1 MPVTL
6 RSGRSSSRPLV
17 MYAGRPKAASPSPIR
32 ETTGP
37 PAPSV
42 AVGMR
47 IRLRRS
53 LTMATTVP
61 AAYSHVIVLGR
72 PAAPD
77 LGAGPL
83 AAIGPR
89 YATVAG
95 SWAVY
100 AAWSAIT
107 LTLASSWCSAVAL
120 DRSAPP
126 PEGAPGQIPGHVL
139 GARRISRIACFTS
152 MTARISRSCIGWLSE
167 AVYLYTAPD

>member
-61 AAYSHVIVLGR
+61 AAYSHVIALSR

-83 AAIGPR
+83 AVIGPR

-100 AAWSAIT
+100 EAWSAIT
-107 LTLASSWCSAVAL
+107 STLASSWCSAVTL
-120 DRSAPP
+120 DCSAPP
-126 PEGAPGQIPGHVL
+126 PEGAPGQTPGHVS
-139 GARRISRIACFTS
+139 GARRIK
-152 MTARISRSCIGWLSE
+152 IGR
-167 AVYLYTAPD
+167 AHV

>member
-47 IRLRRS
+47 IRPLRS

-61 AAYSHVIVLGR
+61 AAR
-72 PAAPD
+72 PAAYSD
-77 LGAGPL
+77 RVTETTVDQLAEAELRLLGVPADEAARLTALPL
-83 AAIGPR
+83 
-89 YATVAG
+89 
-95 SWAVY
+95 
-100 AAWSAIT
+100 
-107 LTLASSWCSAVAL
+107 
-120 DRSAPP
+120 PP
-126 PEGAPGQIPGHVL
+126 IQ
-139 GARRISRIACFTS
+139 
-152 MTARISRSCIGWLSE
+152 
-167 AVYLYTAPD
+167 